1 MTGFTVKRSSTMVPR
16 LHNEER
22 TVFFNKWATG
32 YPHTNKGNWILN
44 LTPHTKIT
52 SEWVKDFRLQT
63 VKFPEENMGQK
74 FYNTHLGNDFLD
86 VIPKAQGPPHTHTK
100 KQK

>member
-1 MTGFTVKRSSTMVPR
+1 MVPR

-32 YPHTNKGNWILN
+32 YPHTNEGNWILN

-52 SEWVKDFRLQT
+52 SET
-63 VKFPEENMGQK
+63 VKFSQENIGQRFYNMG
-74 FYNTHLGNDFLD
+74 LGNDFLG
-86 VIPKAQGPPHTHTK
+86 VIPKAQHPPPRQK
-100 KQK
+100 KSKNRPGGTMAN

>member
-1 MTGFTVKRSSTMVPR
+1 MVPR

-32 YPHTNKGNWILN
+32 YPHTNEGNWILN

-52 SEWVKDFRLQT
+52 SERVKDLRPQT
-63 VKFPEENMGQK
+63 VKFSQENIGQRFYNMG
-74 FYNTHLGNDFLD
+74 LGNDFLG
-86 VIPKAQGPPHTHTK
+86 VIPKAQHPPPCQK
-100 KQK
+100 KSNNRPGGTMTN